1 VVRTYLTR
9 GLLVG
14 LLAALFA
21 FGFAKT
27 FGEPQIGKAEH
38 FEASLAQQRG
48 ETIEPAIVSRTAQS
62 TLGLATGLA
71 VSGAAI
77 GGVFALVFAGV
88 YRRVSRA
95 RARVM
100 AAVLAGAGFLAVFL
114 VPFLKYPANPP
125 SVGNADTIGHR
136 TELYFLLMAFSV
148 VSLVISVVAQRR
160 LTPRFGGWNAT
171 LLAFGLFVALAA
183 LAYVLL
189 PGVNEVPVGFPATV
203 LWNFRVASI
212 GIQVVLWGTLGL
224 AFGAL
229 TERQEA
235 ASTRSATTARTR
247 VGVAG

>member
-1 VVRTYLTR
+1 MVKTYLTR

-21 FGFAKT
+21 FGFAKV

-38 FEASLAQQRG
+38 FEYSLAQQRG
-48 ETIEPAIVSRTAQS
+48 QSIESPIVSRDTQS
-62 TLGLATGLA
+62 TIGLATGLL

-77 GGVFALVFAGV
+77 GGLFALVFAGV
-88 YRRVSRA
+88 HRRVTRA
-95 RARVM
+95 RARVV
-100 AAVLAGAGFLAVFL
+100 AAVLAGAGFVAVFL

-148 VSLVISVVAQRR
+148 VSLVIAVVVQRR
-160 LTPRFGGWNAT
+160 LTLRFGGWNAT
-171 LLAFGLFVALAA
+171 LLASAVFIGLAA
-183 LAYVLL
+183 LAYLLL
-189 PGVNEVPVGFPATV
+189 PGVNEVPLGFPATV
-203 LWNFRVASI
+203 LWNFRVATV

-229 TERQEA
+229 TERHEA
-235 ASTRSATTARTR
+235 LATTPVTMTPAG
-247 VGVAG
+247 VG